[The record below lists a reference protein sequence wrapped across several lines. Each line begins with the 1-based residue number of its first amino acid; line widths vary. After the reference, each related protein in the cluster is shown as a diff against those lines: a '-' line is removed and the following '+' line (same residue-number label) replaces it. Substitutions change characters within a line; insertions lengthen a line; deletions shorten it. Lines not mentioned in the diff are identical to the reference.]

1 MALKEISE
9 IDQITVLSDG
19 QMLLRTANII
29 SRDGVEIAK
38 AYHREVIRPGQD
50 VSGHSGRVRE
60 IAAVVH
66 SAAVIKAFL
75 DTTNAAIQPPNKMG
89 QNV

>member
-1 MALKEISE
+1 MALRETTT
-9 IDQITVLSDG
+9 IDQITVLGDG

-50 VSGHSGRVRE
+50 VSGHSGRVRD

-66 SAAVIKAFL
+66 SEEVIKTFL
-75 DTTNAAIQPPNKMG
+75 DTANGVI
-89 QNV
+89 